1 MKLEREIKDAHFN
14 SPPFNFHFISHFNTP
29 FNSPFNF
36 PWNKQ

>member
-1 MKLEREIKDAHFN
+1 MKLKREIKDAHFN
-14 SPPFNFHFISHFNTP
+14 SPLNFHFISHFNTP